1 MAFEDDLLLL
11 VPKLR
16 GYARQLV
23 RNRHDADDLVQD
35 VVLRALSAK
44 DRFELGTNM
53 RAWLFTI
60 LRNRFYNKYVPGKR
74 DVVSIDAAPPA
85 ALRVEPVQDW
95 AIAHLELRRAFALLP
110 ASQREVLLLSAGAEL
125 SYEEI
130 GQIIGCAVGTVKS
143 RVFRARRELAALM
156 EQPAAH
162 AWREA
167 GED

>member
-1 MAFEDDLLLL
+1 MAFEDELLLL
-11 VPKLR
+11 IPKLR

-23 RNRHDADDLVQD
+23 RDRHDADDLVQD
-35 VVLRALSAK
+35 VVVRALGAK
-44 DRFELGTNM
+44 ERFELGTNM

-74 DVVSIDAAPPA
+74 DTVPMDAAPPA
-85 ALRVEPVQDW
+85 VLRVEPAQDW

-110 ASQREVLLLSAGAEL
+110 AAHRDVLLLSAGAEL

-156 EQPAAH
+156 ERP

>member
-1 MAFEDDLLLL
+1 MAFEDELLLL

-74 DVVSIDAAPPA
+74 DVISIEAAPAA

-95 AIAHLELRRAFALLP
+95 AISHLELRRAFALLP
-110 ASQREVLLLSAGAEL
+110 APHREVLLLSAGAEL

-130 GQIIGCAVGTVKS
+130 GQVIGCAVGTVKS

-156 EQPAAH
+156 ERPAAG

>member
-1 MAFEDDLLLL
+1 MGFEDELLLL
-11 VPKLR
+11 IPKLR

-23 RNRHDADDLVQD
+23 RDRHDADDLVQD
-35 VVLRALSAK
+35 VVLRALGAK

-60 LRNRFYNKYVPGKR
+60 LRNRFYNKYIPGKG
-74 DVVSIDAAPPA
+74 DTVSIETTPPA
-85 ALRVEPVQDW
+85 VLRIEPSQDW
-95 AIAHLELRRAFALLP
+95 AITHLELRRAFALLP
-110 ASQREVLLLSAGAEL
+110 APHRDVLLLSAGAEL

-130 GQIIGCAVGTVKS
+130 GEIIGCAVGTVKS

-156 EQPAAH
+156 ERP